1 MQRMALQNVN
11 YLTKEEL
18 KILEETV
25 LFASEAHTGQF
36 RDTGEA
42 FIHHPIEITQMLAEY
57 KVDLITLQAAILHD
71 VVEDTPIQIKEI
83 KEKFGQEVAFI
94 VESLT
99 KGKRPTT
106 LSRLEF
112 MESYYTQILLAAETD
127 IRVAIIKIFD
137 RLHNIQTLHGKPIP
151 KQINYANE
159 TLTFFAPLAKKLG
172 LRGVQKAIEEQA
184 FFYLNPKR
192 YHKTNLFIKQY
203 KQQMKPLLEK
213 LKSEL
218 QPDNIVDFDHTPVYS
233 LYSNLQYESSLERE
247 ISLVVLTATIEEC
260 YTVLGVIHS
269 LWRPVTHLFVD
280 SINQSASPFEQYIL
294 TTIETE
300 EGLLCT
306 FKIMTKEQGH
316 FYNYGILYKLDAY
329 QSLQFD
335 YGADTTYEEFIAE
348 YFQPTITVYNQLG
361 EMVVIPEGATVVD
374 YLFYAFE
381 DKAFYVSEI
390 KVNGQRSHVNQPLIP
405 GDKIDL
411 QFGQEPIFVTSSWV
425 HYATTRKALQYL
437 EVHESSN

>member
-1 MQRMALQNVN
+1 MPLQNVN

-57 KVDLITLQAAILHD
+57 KVDLTTLQAAILHD
-71 VVEDTPIQIKEI
+71 VVEDTSIQIKEI

-99 KGKRPTT
+99 KGKRPTNI
-106 LSRLEF
+106 SRLEF

-151 KQINYANE
+151 KQVNYANE

-172 LRGVQKAIEEQA
+172 LRRVQKAIEEQA

-192 YHKTNLFIKQY
+192 YHKTNLLIEQY
-203 KQQMKPLLEK
+203 KQQLKPLLDK
-213 LKSEL
+213 LQSAL
-218 QPDNIVDFDHTPVYS
+218 QPDNVVDFDHTPVYS

-247 ISLVVLTATIEEC
+247 ISLIVRTASIEEC

-269 LWRPVTHLFVD
+269 LWKPINHLFVD
-280 SINQSASPFEQYIL
+280 SINQSASPFEQYLL

-300 EGLLCT
+300 DGSRCT
-306 FKIMTKEQGH
+306 IKIMTKEQGQYYH
-316 FYNYGILYKLDAY
+316 YGILYKLDAY
-329 QSLQFD
+329 QSLQYD
-335 YGADTTYEEFIAE
+335 YGTDTNYEEFIAE
-348 YFQPTITVYNQLG
+348 YFQPTITVYNQFG

-381 DKAFYVSEI
+381 EKAFYATEI
-390 KVNGQRSHVNQPLIP
+390 KVNGQHSHVNQPLIP
-405 GDKIDL
+405 GDKIVL
-411 QFGQEPIFVTSSWV
+411 QFSQESKLFTSNWV

-437 EVHESSN
+437 EVQESSS